1 MIQVVMQITSFIP
14 ESPSKASLVVAEADV
29 SLGCFWAMCSNSV
42 EILKDGTC
50 TQLVLTREYL

>member
-14 ESPSKASLVVAEADV
+14 EAPSKASLVVAEADI

-42 EILKDGTC
+42 EILKEGT
-50 TQLVLTREYL
+50 